1 MFYKFAEPSG
11 SKSRLSFGSPL
22 PQTPKEDILYRPPTV
37 EMFSS
42 SDSEY
47 EEDYTPDES
56 ILIPS
61 IGPPAI
67 LQYFKESQYPPIM
80 NSEMDDEAQGKEFLK
95 KSLFTGP
102 CMFCKNEVLPFP
114 TEEEL
119 ENPEIKPED
128 VRIPCIFSTKYEL
141 RIITSFCFTSKL
153 FCCVEYERFIKF
165 EISQRGDTSHV
176 RDELIDIKP
185 HPPYGTKAA
194 RKAAK
199 ERAAERARQ
208 REMER
213 QKVAG
218 ANATNFYA
226 CKKFDYQWTARFFSV
241 DFQIVDIL
249 NGRFGDGEN
258 RKI

>member
-1 MFYKFAEPSG
+1 M
-11 SKSRLSFGSPL
+11 
-22 PQTPKEDILYRPPTV
+22 YRPPTV
-37 EMFSS
+37 EILSS

-47 EEDYTPDES
+47 EEDYTPDDS
-56 ILIPS
+56 MLIPS

-67 LQYFKESQYPPIM
+67 LQYFKESQHPPLS
-80 NSEMDDEAQGKEFLK
+80 NSEVDKDAQGKEFLK

-119 ENPEIKPED
+119 ENPEVKPGD
-128 VRIPCIFSTKYEL
+128 VRILPFYFSAMALLVTYNIL
-141 RIITSFCFTSKL
+141 LFQL
-153 FCCVEYERFIKF
+153 FCCLEYERFIKF

-176 RDELIDIKP
+176 RDEIIDIKP

-226 CKKFDYQWTARFFSV
+226 CKSFKRVFSLKT
-241 DFQIVDIL
+241 FSSCIV
-249 NGRFGDGEN
+249 
-258 RKI
+258 